1 MNIWRSGRR
10 QKWWGSFPILYG
22 VITGHHVYRS
32 FGVNEI
38 ATSEPIQIFVSATF
52 ASVFFLRHRAQFF
65 LCRKKKTKEI
75 GPETKICIGSEVARA
90 PLACLWSGGHRRCEK
105 CEIKRKTEPVGPVS
119 SQNLSFWWF
128 GSLSAK
134 TRLAEMTHR
143 SQILWIRWNSLPFC
157 HIQRKYFVIPKAA
170 VV

>member
-1 MNIWRSGRR
+1 MTLHTAALRLTKLQLRNLYKFLSLRLLLPFFFNAIELN
-10 QKWWGSFPILYG
+10 FVYG
-22 VITGHHVYRS
+22 V
-32 FGVNEI
+32 
-38 ATSEPIQIFVSATF
+38 
-52 ASVFFLRHRAQFF
+52 
-65 LCRKKKTKEI
+65 KKKTKEI
-75 GPETKICIGSEVARA
+75 GPETKICIGCEVARA
-90 PLACLWSGGHRRCEK
+90 PLACLWSGGHWRCEK

-170 VV
+170 VSVVIA